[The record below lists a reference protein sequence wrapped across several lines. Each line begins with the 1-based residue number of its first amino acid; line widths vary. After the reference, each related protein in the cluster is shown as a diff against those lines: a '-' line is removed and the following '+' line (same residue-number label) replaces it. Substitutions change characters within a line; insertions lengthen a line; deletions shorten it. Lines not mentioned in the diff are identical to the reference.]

1 MATPVRLGFIGAGG
15 MAKAHTDALKSVPD
29 VEIAAFTDVHKPAAE
44 AIASQFGAKV
54 FDTPKDLARDAG
66 VDAIYIL
73 LPPFAHGAAE
83 RAALDAKLPFF
94 VEKPV
99 GLDLGLSREIAQE
112 VERLGLMTAAGYM
125 NRYREGI
132 NAVRDM
138 LKQDPAVMAY
148 GGWWG
153 GSPGPAGG
161 GGIGSW
167 WSDKSKSG
175 GQMHEQVT
183 HTVDLTRYLF
193 GDAEE
198 VFAYAANG
206 FNKGIAG
213 CTIDDAATV
222 AIRFKNG
229 GIANLMSSV
238 SSNAGGGVML
248 NVHSLQHNYKFTGWE
263 HSVTIQTKGE
273 PDQQIKGEDNIFGI
287 EDAIFVQAVRA
298 KDPGGIKST
307 YPDAVKTLAISLA
320 ANESLATG
328 KPVAV

>member
-1 MATPVRLGFIGAGG
+1 MAQPLRLGFVGAGG
-15 MAKAHTDALKSVPD
+15 MAKAHTDALRSMPD
-29 VEIAAFTDVHKPAAE
+29 VEIAAFTDVRKPAAE
-44 AIASQFGAKV
+44 TIAAQFGAQV
-54 FDTPKDLARDAG
+54 FDTPKDLVADAG
-66 VDAIYIL
+66 IDAVYIL
-73 LPPFAHGAAE
+73 LPPFAHGDAE
-83 RAALDAKLPFF
+83 RAALGAKLPFF

-99 GLDLGLSREIAQE
+99 GLDLGLSREIANE
-112 VERLGLMTAAGYM
+112 VERAGLLTGAGYM
-125 NRYREGI
+125 NRYRQGI
-132 NAVRDM
+132 NTAREM
-138 LKQDPAVMAY
+138 LQSDPAILAY

-153 GSPGPAGG
+153 GSPGPSGS

-167 WSDKSKSG
+167 WADKSKSG

-183 HTVDLTRYLF
+183 HTVDLVRYLF

-213 CTIDDAATV
+213 YSIDDAATV

-248 NVHSLQHNYKFTGWE
+248 NVHSLQANFKFTGWE
-263 HSVTIQTKGE
+263 HSVSIQKKGE
-273 PDQQIKGEDNIFGI
+273 PAQEIKGEDNIFGI
-287 EDAIFVQAVRA
+287 EDAAFLEAVRT
-298 KDPGGIKST
+298 KNPGLVKSD

-320 ANESLATG
+320 ANESLVTG